1 MWKRIVPAHPGGG
14 SMIRPMGPRRLRHRL
29 PGLVAACRA
38 PKVALFLL
46 LVVGGSGSNPLILRR
61 RSSWRRE

>member
-14 SMIRPMGPRRLRHRL
+14 SRIRPMGPRRLRHRL

-46 LVVGGSGSNPLILRR
+46 LVGGGSGSNPLILRR